1 MADDLKN
8 TLQRIIQS
16 YGTKLKD
23 DIITQIKRDNFVR
36 SGFLLRSVQ
45 VNYANVQDDIVLELS
60 IADHYQYLKTGKKAK
75 LAKTKGLS
83 SATAT
88 SYLKKLSNSDRVV
101 LNILGQNNFVGDIVR
116 RGLPMV
122 EKELTQRLNE
132 DVERIFNLKIKDRTF
147 KV

>member
-1 MADDLKN
+1 MNELKN

-16 YGTKLKD
+16 YGKKLKD
-23 DIITQIKRDNFVR
+23 DIINQIKRDDFVR

-45 VNYANVQDDIVLELS
+45 VNYANVQEDIVLELS
-60 IADHYQYLKTGKKAK
+60 IADHYQYLKTGKKAR

-88 SYLKKLSNSDRVV
+88 KYLKTLSNSDRVV
-101 LNILGQNNFVGDIVR
+101 LNIEKQQNFVADIVR
-116 RGLPMV
+116 KGLPMV
-122 EKELTQRLNE
+122 EKELTQRLND
-132 DVERIFNLKIKDRTF
+132 DVEKIFNEKIKDRNI